1 MITNINKRGK
11 MKRKLLKVLTVA
23 TLILAGCTSS
33 QTTETTITTQ
43 TAQTAQEEIPSVTKD
58 VFAMDTYMTLT
69 AYGDKAQEAIDK
81 AEERINELDKMLST
95 GDEQSEISILNKK
108 GKAILSEDA
117 YLLTKCSLNL
127 YKETN
132 GIFDI
137 SIYPVMQAWGFPTQ
151 KYRVPKKE
159 ELKKLL
165 KLTDAT
171 KISLNDETKEVK
183 FNMEGM
189 KIDLG
194 GIAKGYTSS
203 EIMDIFKDYDIKSG
217 IVSLGGNV
225 QTYGYKTDGSKWRV
239 AVQNPDNTDNY
250 LGVLETHDKAV
261 ITSGGYERYFEKD
274 GKTYHHI
281 IDPATGYPADSGL
294 TSVTIISD
302 NGMLADGLSTS
313 LFIMGLDK
321 AKEFWA
327 SHSDQFDAIFLTKDN
342 ELYVTE
348 GIQSDFSSDFKVK
361 VIQK

>member
-1 MITNINKRGK
+1 MRKKLIQILTIT
-11 MKRKLLKVLTVA
+11 
-23 TLILAGCTSS
+23 TLILAGCTNG
-33 QTTETTITTQ
+33 QTTTTTATTE
-43 TAQTAQEEIPSVTKD
+43 AVQEEIPSSTKD

-69 AYGDKAQEAIDK
+69 AYGDKAEEAVTK

-95 GDEQSEISILNKK
+95 GDENSEISILNKK

-132 GIFDI
+132 HVFDI

-151 KYRVPKKE
+151 KYKVPKEK

-165 KLTDAT
+165 KLTDAS
-171 KISLNDETKEVK
+171 KISLNDDTREVQ

-203 EIMDIFKDYDIKSG
+203 EIMDIFKEYDIKSG

-261 ITSGGYERYFEKD
+261 ITSGGYERYFEEN

-294 TSVTIISD
+294 TSVTIVSD

-321 AKEFWA
+321 AKTFWQE
-327 SHSDQFDAIFLTKDN
+327 HSDQFDVIFFTKDN

-348 GIQSDFSSDFKVK
+348 GISDDFSSDSKVNIIK
-361 VIQK
+361 